1 MNPEKKRI
9 RPQKPKTS
17 GQAQGA
23 GNLFGLPG
31 YPGRSSDRRLADS
44 ERGSRS
50 LYPPAGSLRCP
61 ADGRNKN
68 LLRRDFQGFSANG
81 RRRSCV
87 GRCGVRRRTQLSDLS
102 GPADGGERDGS
113 GEEKERGNLFW
124 KAADWR
130 SSQPSSTPILSCN
143 WIDSLII
150 FPSLETEIKKQPE
163 ISCCRKFQ
171 AVSRQAS

>member
-9 RPQKPKTS
+9 RPQKRKL
-17 GQAQGA
+17 QAKHRGPETF
-23 GNLFGLPG
+23 LD
-31 YPGRSSDRRLADS
+31 YPGTRGGVLTDAWLIPS
-44 ERGSRS
+44 EEAEACIRQREACAAQLMAEIKTFCS
-50 LYPPAGSLRCP
+50 
-61 ADGRNKN
+61 
-68 LLRRDFQGFSANG
+68 RDFRDLAQTEDGEVVWGDAVFGAE
-81 RRRSCV
+81 RSCPIFLDPQMV
-87 GRCGVRRRTQLSDLS
+87 ENAMEAAKKRNC
-102 GPADGGERDGS
+102 
-113 GEEKERGNLFW
+113 GNLFW

>member
-1 MNPEKKRI
+1 MAEIKTFCSRDFRDLAQTEDDEVVWGEAVFGAERSCPIFLDPQMVENAMEAAKKR
-9 RPQKPKTS
+9 
-17 GQAQGA
+17 
-23 GNLFGLPG
+23 N
-31 YPGRSSDRRLADS
+31 
-44 ERGSRS
+44 
-50 LYPPAGSLRCP
+50 C
-61 ADGRNKN
+61 
-68 LLRRDFQGFSANG
+68 
-81 RRRSCV
+81 
-87 GRCGVRRRTQLSDLS
+87 
-102 GPADGGERDGS
+102 
-113 GEEKERGNLFW
+113 GNLFW